1 MPSQGIEDAIVAFLK
16 HPKLKD
22 TDSVVVVIMSH
33 GKLGAVVGVNSQSET
48 SADDDFS
55 LEDIYTYFGPN
66 NCPALLNKPKII
78 IIQAC
83 RGGDAPLSSRRPDS
97 AALNFNKRPA
107 CVSEEGG
114 GIVLDDLQAAGNPPS
129 DDANIQDDKL
139 RVVHKEKDF
148 ISLLCCTPGE

>member
-1 MPSQGIEDAIVAFLK
+1 MSSQEIQAAILDFAK

-22 TDSVVVVIMSH
+22 TDSVVVVIMSQ
-33 GKLGAVVGVNSQSET
+33 GKLGVVFGVNSQSEI

-55 LEDIYTYFGPN
+55 LEDIYTHLGVN

-83 RGGDAPLSSRRPDS
+83 RGGDAPLMLTSTDS
-97 AALNFNKRPA
+97 AALNFNKPPV
-107 CVSEEGG
+107 CVLGEGG
-114 GIVLDDLQAAGNPPS
+114 GMQGVGNPLS